1 MDLIKKYI
9 DLAEAW
15 PGTPEWKKKHDPS
28 YNPYDPEGKMKK
40 ALKLQP
46 YGYRGKPAESEKEET
61 PAATPSVAKRGRP
74 KKKVTE
80 ALSQNPSA
88 EKTYNYAFD
97 KVRAMDAK
105 NPFET
110 SNKKSMYSRAARGA
124 FERMKTP
131 SKKLTLPE
139 EAEQLSE
146 LDAKPGGLVQRYLA
160 KAAGP
165 EGRQRRVKAAI
176 EDPKKLERIN
186 KGIKGAERRVSTAKD
201 KFTKSFVG
209 PHYKQQLTPQQIAQ
223 HQDDEYKWWTRGT

>member
-1 MDLIKKYI
+1 MDLFKKYL

-15 PGTPEWKKKHDPS
+15 PGTPEYKKKYDPT
-28 YNPYDPEGKMKK
+28 YNPYDPEGNVRR
-40 ALKLQP
+40 ALKQRP
-46 YGYRGKPAESEKEET
+46 YGSRGRSDDSEDET

-139 EAEQLSE
+139 EVEQLSE
-146 LDAKPGGLVQRYLA
+146 LDAKPGGMVQRYLA

-165 EGRQRRVKAAI
+165 EGRQRRVKAAV
-176 EDPKKLERIN
+176 EDPKKLQRIN
-186 KGIKGAERRVSTAKD
+186 KGIKGAEKRVSTAKD

-209 PHYKQQLTPQQIAQ
+209 PHYKQQLTPQQIAKQ
-223 HQDDEYKWWTRGT
+223 QEDEYKWWTRGT